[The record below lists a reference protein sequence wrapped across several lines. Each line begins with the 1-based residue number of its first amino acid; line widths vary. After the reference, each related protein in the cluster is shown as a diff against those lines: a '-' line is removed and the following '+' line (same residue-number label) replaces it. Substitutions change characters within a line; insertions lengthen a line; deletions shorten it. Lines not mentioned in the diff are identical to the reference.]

1 MVISRWRKGVVV
13 CVGALSLL
21 DTFLM
26 LYIFLFGQAAVR
38 VGGVVLGI
46 GNAKLTCSRLPAPF
60 FALLVLLL
68 LAAAVRRPD
77 PIERLARWFG
87 AHRATILRASIVL
100 GLAAVPRLWDLT
112 GHSLSPDELLWSNS
126 GRALV
131 FNVRAREFMK
141 ATSAL
146 GHPGIVPAAMI
157 GAGDTYLGKGTSPF
171 SFEILDPI
179 AAWRLPIAAAG
190 IATGLLLYLLG
201 RLVLG
206 EKIAFLAAILL
217 SLYPPHIASSRVAML
232 DAVLTL
238 FFLLT
243 LLCYVISAER
253 GSLGWKLSSG
263 VFFGLAL
270 LTKTPASLLPVMIA
284 AWKGGARLLDRRGKL
299 RFWEAGDLA
308 WLGVGLTIY
317 FTIFTRLW
325 LDPRELPWGQFV
337 KEMPGAETLIGTINA
352 VGSLPWPAI
361 AAGFLG
367 AAAALRLLRE
377 GNARSLIR
385 GALLVLAS
393 ILFIRVFRKPMVNE
407 VLHYAAISHFADAGH
422 LKYWMGRVV
431 VAPPRWFY
439 AFMLCIRTPPVMLLL
454 LAAGIVRSCDDLW
467 RRRDAGGPLL
477 ICLLTPLLFIAA
489 MSGGA
494 KMGFRY
500 IDPAIPFLC
509 VIAAVGFAA
518 VVDALAAFA
527 GRRGVRITW
536 KTAAALTGTVVAAC
550 LVAPLARIAP
560 AYDLYSN
567 VFIGG
572 MPGAARNL
580 SIGFGVGSKE
590 AAEYLSRHLR
600 EGDAVYALGI
610 SGELDYYLKRMMP
623 RGGPGMRV
631 NTAYPPDVDWLVVP
645 LSYRVR
651 FAETD
656 CLLKEYPFRR
666 VYSVRRHGVDFADI
680 YRLERPPGERRESAE
695 RTRGVR

>member
-1 MVISRWRKGVVV
+1 M
-13 CVGALSLL
+13 CVAAFSLL
-21 DTFLM
+21 DAFLM

-38 VGGVVLGI
+38 VGGVILGI

-60 FALLVLLL
+60 FVLLVLLL
-68 LAAAVRRPD
+68 LATAIRRPD
-77 PIERLARWFG
+77 PLGRLARG
-87 AHRATILRASIVL
+87 LRKHQATILRSAVVL
-100 GLAAVPRLWDLT
+100 ALAAVPRLWDLA
-112 GHSLSPDELLWSNS
+112 GHSLSPDELLWSDS
-126 GRALV
+126 GRALI

-179 AAWRLPIAAAG
+179 VAWRLPIAAAG
-190 IATGLLLYLLG
+190 IATCLLLYLLG

-206 EKIAFLAAILL
+206 EKVAFWAAVFL

-232 DAVLTL
+232 DAVLAL

-253 GSLGWKLSSG
+253 GSLQWRLSSG

-299 RFWEAGDLA
+299 RFWEAGDLG
-308 WLGVGLTIY
+308 WLGVGLGLY
-317 FTIFTRLW
+317 FTLFTRLW
-325 LDPRELPWGQFV
+325 SDPRELPWGQFIH
-337 KEMPGAETLIGTINA
+337 EIPRAATLIGIINA
-352 VGSLPWPAI
+352 LGSLPWLLI

-367 AAAALRLLRE
+367 ATAAAWLLR
-377 GNARSLIR
+377 GGKARSISR
-385 GALLVLAS
+385 GALLALAS
-393 ILFIRVFRKPMVNE
+393 LLFIRVFRKPMVNE

-439 AFMLCIRTPPVMLLL
+439 AFMLCIQTPPVMLLL
-454 LAAGIVRSCDDLW
+454 LAAGVVRSCGDLW

-477 ICLLTPLLFIAA
+477 MCLLEPLLFIAA

-509 VIAAVGFAA
+509 VIAAVGFTA
-518 VVDALAAFA
+518 VVDTLITRAA
-527 GRRGVRITW
+527 GRGVRITW
-536 KTAAALTGTVVAAC
+536 NAAGALTGAVVAAC
-550 LVAPLARIAP
+550 AVVPLVRIAP

-572 MPGAARNL
+572 LPGAARNL

-600 EGDAVYALGI
+600 EGDTVYALGI
-610 SGELDYYLKRMMP
+610 SGELDYYLKRLMP
-623 RGGPGMRV
+623 RGGRGVGV

-651 FAETD
+651 FAETGR
-656 CLLKEYPFRR
+656 LLKKYPFHC

-680 YRLERPPGERRESAE
+680 YRLERPLGGRRESAE
-695 RTRGVR
+695 RTRGVM